1 MDLHTLLI
9 ALIDRLLTLKDRISE
24 PAQIAHINNVK
35 RILFTLLDQVVE
47 QDLDK
52 NSRDYQNALRVL
64 AEAKSAAE
72 SAVQNIEQTAAAI
85 DKAVSAAKSV
95 DKVVQLFVRYLA

>member
-9 ALIDRLLTLKDRISE
+9 ALIDRLLTLKDRISD

-35 RILFTLLDQVVE
+35 RILFTLLDHVVE
-47 QDLDK
+47 QDLDRD
-52 NSRDYQNALRVL
+52 SRDFQNALLVL

-72 SAVQNIEQTAAAI
+72 NAVQDIQQAAAAI
-85 DKAVSAAKSV
+85 DKAVSAAKAV